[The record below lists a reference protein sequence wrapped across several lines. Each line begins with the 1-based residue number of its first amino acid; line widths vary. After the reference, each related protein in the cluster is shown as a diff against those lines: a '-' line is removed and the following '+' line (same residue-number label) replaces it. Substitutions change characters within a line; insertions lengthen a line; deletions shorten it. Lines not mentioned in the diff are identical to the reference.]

1 MAKYVT
7 RVDPFTGEILSTK
20 IHKTIAVNNQE
31 DFVMTFVGL
40 TTKLSEAVLNYVV
53 LHAGDPPVGNIFN
66 LNGRIIESTG
76 LKKSAITKAFKILGV
91 GYILE

>member
-1 MAKYVT
+1 MIFNTLYLDINKYCNLSIMAKYVT

-40 TTKLSEAVLNYVV
+40 TTKLSEASVKLC
-53 LHAGDPPVGNIFN
+53 
-66 LNGRIIESTG
+66 S
-76 LKKSAITKAFKILGV
+76 ITCWRSSRR
-91 GYILE
+91 